1 MRREKIRRP
10 RPAPLRRGPLVL
22 LGDGVLLF
30 LVLAGAVGSFCTAFT
45 LDVSLPL
52 VYAGCALCAL
62 IFLAV
67 WSLPRRWWAL
77 PLAVCAGLWGAALW
91 RMWDGLALGEVS
103 VRCSVVNTF
112 CLSLGLD
119 GMIQPAAELPA
130 DTWTA
135 AATLLV
141 LLVTVPLGALLG
153 LGIVRL
159 RSFWFAFWCS
169 VPLVL
174 APLCIS
180 VTPGWL
186 PLMALVLGWCV
197 LGLTSLVRRQDPHG
211 AALLNLMAL
220 PAGALLLSALTLAM
234 PQDSYQRPAWADDAL
249 EHITSQVVKYSGIWL
264 DGTGPF
270 GGGGGGRLAASDGSV
285 SLNSGPLRFSGRTVL
300 EVDTELEGR
309 IYLRGF
315 SGALYDG
322 ERWLPLPDDIYS
334 SLELDSGSTTTE
346 DGDIILNISIDS
358 IDRYPGLSHLPYLIK
373 LRGCQPLNFPALAAR
388 SSGEAG
394 DYAAVTVHNVGADP
408 GYVYAP
414 YQLLTQ
420 PDELSGAEFVYDS
433 HLARAEDIWTHTLYV
448 QPDADPARDLGA
460 LTGDAAV
467 AEEDYREFA
476 RIYYRMLPNDPEL
489 YDVLSANCSAAARP
503 LDEDSLAA
511 YQDALESGTPEPV
524 VYAQMVADYLASIA
538 AYDPNTPATPE
549 GEDYVTYF
557 LTESRRGYC
566 MHFASAAVLM
576 LRWIGVQA
584 RYVAGYVADV
594 PASGH
599 VRVPDSAA
607 HAWVEVY
614 IEGYGWEPVE
624 VTPAYA
630 GSTPGQSGVTAEPE
644 ATPTPTPTPSASQAP
659 AETDTPAPTAS
670 QAVES
675 EGDGGQGFDPSVL
688 WVPLAV
694 LLLVLAFPLRRRLAR
709 RGREKRFGDRDTN
722 RAAVAVYRYLRRLE
736 PWGGEMPEEITELA
750 KKARFSNHTLTEEER
765 HAAVRAAGDM
775 ARRVDAALPR
785 WKRLLFRYV
794 LGLY

>member
-1 MRREKIRRP
+1 M
-10 RPAPLRRGPLVL
+10 
-22 LGDGVLLF
+22 
-30 LVLAGAVGSFCTAFT
+30 
-45 LDVSLPL
+45 
-52 VYAGCALCAL
+52 
-62 IFLAV
+62 
-67 WSLPRRWWAL
+67 
-77 PLAVCAGLWGAALW
+77 
-91 RMWDGLALGEVS
+91 
-103 VRCSVVNTF
+103 
-112 CLSLGLD
+112 
-119 GMIQPAAELPA
+119 
-130 DTWTA
+130 
-135 AATLLV
+135 
-141 LLVTVPLGALLG
+141 
-153 LGIVRL
+153 
-159 RSFWFAFWCS
+159 
-169 VPLVL
+169 
-174 APLCIS
+174 
-180 VTPGWL
+180 
-186 PLMALVLGWCV
+186 
-197 LGLTSLVRRQDPHG
+197 
-211 AALLNLMAL
+211 
-220 PAGALLLSALTLAM
+220 
-234 PQDSYQRPAWADDAL
+234 
-249 EHITSQVVKYSGIWL
+249 
-264 DGTGPF
+264 
-270 GGGGGGRLAASDGSV
+270 
-285 SLNSGPLRFSGRTVL
+285 
-300 EVDTELEGR
+300 
-309 IYLRGF
+309 
-315 SGALYDG
+315 
-322 ERWLPLPDDIYS
+322 
-334 SLELDSGSTTTE
+334 
-346 DGDIILNISIDS
+346 
-358 IDRYPGLSHLPYLIK
+358 PYLIK

-467 AEEDYREFA
+467 AEEGYREFA
-476 RIYYRMLPNDPEL
+476 RIYYMMLPNDPEL

-524 VYAQMVADYLASIA
+524 VYAQIVADYLASIA
-538 AYDPNTPATPE
+538 EYDPNTPATPE

-576 LRWIGVQA
+576 LRWIGVPA

-659 AETDTPAPTAS
+659 EETDTPAPTAS

-736 PWGGEMPEEITELA
+736 PWGGETPEEITELA

-765 HAAVRAAGDM
+765 HAAVRAAGDV

>member
-10 RPAPLRRGPLVL
+10 RPAPLKRGPLVL

-141 LLVTVPLGALLG
+141 LLAAVPLGALLG

-159 RSFWFAFWCS
+159 RSFCFAFWCS

-211 AALLNLMAL
+211 AALLNLVAL
-220 PAGALLLSALTLAM
+220 PAGALLLSALTAAM

-249 EHITSQVVKYSGIWL
+249 EHITSQVVKYSDIWL

-334 SLELDSGSTTTE
+334 TLELDVEGDGA
-346 DGDIILNISIDS
+346 DGDASAQVPADK
-358 IDRYPGLSHLPYLIK
+358 YPNLSHLPYLIK

-467 AEEDYREFA
+467 AEEGYREFA

-538 AYDPNTPATPE
+538 AYDPDTPATPE

-566 MHFASAAVLM
+566 MHFASAATLL
-576 LRWIGVQA
+576 LRWMGIPA

-659 AETDTPAPTAS
+659 EETDTPAPTAS
-670 QAVES
+670 QAVEP

-722 RAAVAVYRYLRRLE
+722 QAAVAVYRYLRRLE
-736 PWGGEMPEEITELA
+736 PWGGETPEEITELA

-765 HAAVRAAGDM
+765 HAAVHAAGDM

>member
-1 MRREKIRRP
+1 MRREKIRRH
-10 RPAPLRRGPLVL
+10 RPAPLKRGPLVL

-169 VPLVL
+169 VPLAL

-270 GGGGGGRLAASDGSV
+270 GGGG
-285 SLNSGPLRFSGRTVL
+285 
-300 EVDTELEGR
+300 
-309 IYLRGF
+309 
-315 SGALYDG
+315 
-322 ERWLPLPDDIYS
+322 
-334 SLELDSGSTTTE
+334 
-346 DGDIILNISIDS
+346 
-358 IDRYPGLSHLPYLIK
+358 
-373 LRGCQPLNFPALAAR
+373 
-388 SSGEAG
+388 
-394 DYAAVTVHNVGADP
+394 
-408 GYVYAP
+408 
-414 YQLLTQ
+414 
-420 PDELSGAEFVYDS
+420 
-433 HLARAEDIWTHTLYV
+433 
-448 QPDADPARDLGA
+448 LGQ
-460 LTGDAAV
+460 
-467 AEEDYREFA
+467 R
-476 RIYYRMLPNDPEL
+476 
-489 YDVLSANCSAAARP
+489 
-503 LDEDSLAA
+503 
-511 YQDALESGTPEPV
+511 
-524 VYAQMVADYLASIA
+524 
-538 AYDPNTPATPE
+538 
-549 GEDYVTYF
+549 
-557 LTESRRGYC
+557 
-566 MHFASAAVLM
+566 
-576 LRWIGVQA
+576 
-584 RYVAGYVADV
+584 
-594 PASGH
+594 
-599 VRVPDSAA
+599 
-607 HAWVEVY
+607 
-614 IEGYGWEPVE
+614 
-624 VTPAYA
+624 
-630 GSTPGQSGVTAEPE
+630 
-644 ATPTPTPTPSASQAP
+644 
-659 AETDTPAPTAS
+659 
-670 QAVES
+670 
-675 EGDGGQGFDPSVL
+675 
-688 WVPLAV
+688 
-694 LLLVLAFPLRRRLAR
+694 
-709 RGREKRFGDRDTN
+709 
-722 RAAVAVYRYLRRLE
+722 
-736 PWGGEMPEEITELA
+736 
-750 KKARFSNHTLTEEER
+750 
-765 HAAVRAAGDM
+765 
-775 ARRVDAALPR
+775 
-785 WKRLLFRYV
+785 V
-794 LGLY
+794 LGLPSAHLPHPLGVLELGDRLVEGRKDRPGVPF

>member
-211 AALLNLMAL
+211 AALLNLVAL

-334 SLELDSGSTTTE
+334 SLELDLESAGE
-346 DGDIILNISIDS
+346 DGDASGQVLADK
-358 IDRYPGLSHLPYLIK
+358 YPNLSHLPYLIK

-448 QPDADPARDLGA
+448 QPDADPGRDLGA
-460 LTGDAAV
+460 LTGDAAR
-467 AEEDYREFA
+467 AEEGYREFTYV
-476 RIYYRMLPNDPEL
+476 YYCRLPDDPAL
-489 YDVLSANCSAAARP
+489 R
-503 LDEDSLAA
+503 
-511 YQDALESGTPEPV
+511 DALIAGWDDITQMLWDDGSFEAYGAYVDAVERGTPEPV
-524 VYAQMVADYLASIA
+524 VYARIVADYLASIA

-549 GEDYVTYF
+549 GEDYVTWF

-566 MHFASAAVLM
+566 MHFASAATLL
-576 LRWIGVQA
+576 LRWMGIPA

-599 VRVPDSAA
+599 ARVPDSAA

-630 GSTPGQSGVTAEPE
+630 GSTPGQSGVTATPE
-644 ATPTPTPTPSASQAP
+644 ATPTPTPTPSASLAP
-659 AETDTPAPTAS
+659 GETDTPAPTAS
-670 QAVES
+670 QAVETETGGG
-675 EGDGGQGFDPSVL
+675 EGPDLTVL
-688 WVPLAV
+688 WAPLAV
-694 LLLVLAFPLRRRLAR
+694 LLLILALPLRRWLAR
-709 RGREKRFGDRDTN
+709 RRRERRFGDENTN
-722 RAAVAVYRYLRRLE
+722 QAVVAAYRYFRRLE
-736 PWGGEMPEEITELA
+736 RWGADMPEEVAELA
-750 KKARFSNHTLTEEER
+750 KKARFSQHTLTEEER
-765 HAAVRAAGDM
+765 TAAADAARAA
-775 ARRVDAALPR
+775 ARGLDRALPW
-785 WKRLLFRYV
+785 WKRLVFRYV

>member
-10 RPAPLRRGPLVL
+10 RPAPLKRGPLVL

-211 AALLNLMAL
+211 AALLNLVAL

-322 ERWLPLPDDIYS
+322 ERWLPLSDDIYS
-334 SLELDSGSTTTE
+334 SLELDLESAGE
-346 DGDIILNISIDS
+346 DGDASGQVLADK
-358 IDRYPGLSHLPYLIK
+358 YPNLSHLPYLIK

-467 AEEDYREFA
+467 AEEGYREFA
-476 RIYYRMLPNDPEL
+476 RIYYMMLPNDPEL

-524 VYAQMVADYLASIA
+524 VYARIVADYLASIA
-538 AYDPNTPATPE
+538 EYDPNTPATPE

-576 LRWIGVQA
+576 LRWMGVPA

-659 AETDTPAPTAS
+659 EETDTPAPTAS
-670 QAVES
+670 QAVEP

-736 PWGGEMPEEITELA
+736 PWGGETPEEITELA

>member
-1 MRREKIRRP
+1 MKREKLRGP
-10 RPAPLRRGPLVL
+10 RPAPLKRGPLVL

-211 AALLNLMAL
+211 AALLNLVAL

-334 SLELDSGSTTTE
+334 SLELDLEGAGE
-346 DGDIILNISIDS
+346 DGDASGQVPADK
-358 IDRYPGLSHLPYLIK
+358 YPNLSHLPYLIK

-408 GYVYAP
+408 GYVYVP
-414 YQLLTQ
+414 YHILTQ
-420 PDELSGAEFVYDS
+420 PGELSGAEFVYDS
-433 HLARAEDIWTHTLYV
+433 HLARAEDVWTHTLYV
-448 QPDADPARDLGA
+448 QPDADPGRDLGA
-460 LTGDAAV
+460 LTGDAAR
-467 AEEDYREFA
+467 AEEGYREFA
-476 RIYYRMLPNDPEL
+476 HVYYCRLPDDPAL
-489 YDVLSANCSAAARP
+489 R
-503 LDEDSLAA
+503 
-511 YQDALESGTPEPV
+511 DALIAGWDDITQMLWDDGSFEAYGAYVDAVERGTPEPV
-524 VYAQMVADYLASIA
+524 VYARIVADYLASIA

-549 GEDYVTYF
+549 GEDYVTWF

-566 MHFASAAVLM
+566 MHFASAATLM
-576 LRWIGVQA
+576 LRWMGIPA

-599 VRVPDSAA
+599 ARVPDSAA

-630 GSTPGQSGVTAEPE
+630 GSTPGQSGVTATPE
-644 ATPTPTPTPSASQAP
+644 ATPTPTPTPSASLAP
-659 AETDTPAPTAS
+659 GETDTPAPTAS
-670 QAVES
+670 QAVETETGGG
-675 EGDGGQGFDPSVL
+675 EGPDLTAL
-688 WVPLAV
+688 WALLAV
-694 LLLVLAFPLRRRLAR
+694 LLLILALPLRRWLAR
-709 RGREKRFGDRDTN
+709 RRRERRFGDESTN
-722 RAAVAVYRYLRRLE
+722 QAVVAAYRYFRRLE
-736 PWGGEMPEEITELA
+736 RWGADMPEEVAELA
-750 KKARFSNHTLTEEER
+750 KKARFSQHTLTEEER
-765 HAAVRAAGDM
+765 TAAADAARAA
-775 ARRVDAALPR
+775 ARGLDRALPW
-785 WKRLLFRYV
+785 WKRLVFRYV
-794 LGLY
+794 LGLF